1 MAEKVKSIATQKQ
14 ELIVELKKLR
24 EIKKPSK
31 AERLRKKVIQTKIAE
46 MNKQKLASVR
56 KRSEARKAAALDPE
70 PGISVDS
77 SNASSGTQ
85 APSPAALKY
94 ASEQAKQ
101 RADKA
106 AAKAAAQ
113 ADEAERARENRE
125 AAYRSAPRKPQT
137 AKQKKAASNASFD
150 TVPERELPKAKSK
163 DTLGMAAKEGKA
175 AQEKR
180 EADKRKKEAAK
191 LKADA
196 SGYRINPMESPP
208 GFTAEPEVASK
219 ASNNKK
225 SKGDKK
231 SDNNAGNN
239 STQVKGL
246 DPITAAM
253 EKFFGT
259 NRTAQEIRDQMDITE
274 KLEARDRGGM
284 KRGGKVKKTKSKP
297 TKKYAMNRGGKVTSV
312 RKPTR
317 A

>member
-56 KRSEARKAAALDPE
+56 KRSEARKAAALDPKR
-70 PGISVDS
+70 GISVDAS
-77 SNASSGTQ
+77 STSSGTQ
-85 APSPAALKY
+85 APSPVADLGH

-101 RADKA
+101 R

-113 ADEAERARENRE
+113 ADEAERARVNRE
-125 AAYRSAPRKPQT
+125 AAYRSGPRRPQT
-137 AKQKKAASNASFD
+137 PKQKEAASNKSFD
-150 TVPERELPKAKSK
+150 TVPKRELPKAKSK

-180 EADKRKKEAAK
+180 EAAKRKRDLLSVDPAISK
-191 LKADA
+191 
-196 SGYRINPMESPP
+196 INPTESPE
-208 GFTAEPEVASK
+208 GYTAKPRVASK

-231 SDNNAGNN
+231 SANNAGNN

-274 KLEARDRGGM
+274 KLDARDRGGM

-312 RKPTR
+312 RKPNR

>member
-137 AKQKKAASNASFD
+137 PKQKEAASNKSFD
-150 TVPERELPKAKSK
+150 TVPKRELPKAKSK

-180 EADKRKKEAAK
+180 EAAKRKRDLLSVDPAISK
-191 LKADA
+191 
-196 SGYRINPMESPP
+196 INPTESPP

-274 KLEARDRGGM
+274 KLDARDRGGM

>member
-24 EIKKPSK
+24 EIKNPSK

-46 MNKQKLASVR
+46 MNKQKLASIHKRR
-56 KRSEARKAAALDPE
+56 KARKAEGLDPKR
-70 PGISVDS
+70 GISVDAS
-77 SNASSGTQ
+77 STSSGTQ
-85 APSPAALKY
+85 APSPVADLGH

-101 RADKA
+101 R

-113 ADEAERARENRE
+113 ADEAERARVNRE
-125 AAYRSAPRKPQT
+125 AAYRSGPRRPQT
-137 AKQKKAASNASFD
+137 PKQKEAASNKSFD
-150 TVPERELPKAKSK
+150 TVPKRELPKAKSK

-180 EADKRKKEAAK
+180 EAAKRKRDLLSVDPAISK
-191 LKADA
+191 
-196 SGYRINPMESPP
+196 INPTESPE
-208 GFTAEPEVASK
+208 GYTAEPEVASK

-225 SKGDKK
+225 SKVSGTA
-231 SDNNAGNN
+231 NNAGNN

-312 RKPTR
+312 RKPNR

>member
-56 KRSEARKAAALDPE
+56 KRSEARKAAALDPKR
-70 PGISVDS
+70 GISVDAS
-77 SNASSGTQ
+77 STSSGTQ
-85 APSPAALKY
+85 APSPVADLGH

-101 RADKA
+101 R

-113 ADEAERARENRE
+113 ADEAERARVNRE
-125 AAYRSAPRKPQT
+125 AAYRSGPRRPQT
-137 AKQKKAASNASFD
+137 PKQKEAASNKSFD
-150 TVPERELPKAKSK
+150 TVPKRELPKAKSK

-180 EADKRKKEAAK
+180 EAAKRKRDLLSVDPAISK
-191 LKADA
+191 
-196 SGYRINPMESPP
+196 INPTESPE
-208 GFTAEPEVASK
+208 GYTAEPEVASK

-225 SKGDKK
+225 SKVSGTA
-231 SDNNAGNN
+231 NNAGNN

-274 KLEARDRGGM
+274 KLDARDRGGM

>member
-56 KRSEARKAAALDPE
+56 KRSEARKAAALDPKR
-70 PGISVDS
+70 GISVDAS
-77 SNASSGTQ
+77 STSSGTQ
-85 APSPAALKY
+85 APSPVADLGH

-101 RADKA
+101 R

-113 ADEAERARENRE
+113 ADEAERARVNRE
-125 AAYRSAPRKPQT
+125 AAYRSGPRRPQT
-137 AKQKKAASNASFD
+137 PKQKEAASNKSFD
-150 TVPERELPKAKSK
+150 TVPKRELPKAKSK

-180 EADKRKKEAAK
+180 EAAKRKRDLLSVDPAISK
-191 LKADA
+191 
-196 SGYRINPMESPP
+196 INPTESPE
-208 GFTAEPEVASK
+208 GYTAEPEVASK

-225 SKGDKK
+225 SKVSGTA
-231 SDNNAGNN
+231 NNAGNN

-312 RKPTR
+312 RKPNR

>member
-137 AKQKKAASNASFD
+137 PKQKEAASNKSFD
-150 TVPERELPKAKSK
+150 TVPKRELPKAKSK

-180 EADKRKKEAAK
+180 EAAKRKRDLLSVDPAISK
-191 LKADA
+191 
-196 SGYRINPMESPP
+196 INPTESPE
-208 GFTAEPEVASK
+208 GYTEEPEVASK

-225 SKGDKK
+225 SKVSGTA
-231 SDNNAGNN
+231 NNAGNN

>member
-137 AKQKKAASNASFD
+137 PKQKEAASNKSFD
-150 TVPERELPKAKSK
+150 TVPKRELPKAKSK

-180 EADKRKKEAAK
+180 EAAKRKRDLLSVDPAISK
-191 LKADA
+191 
-196 SGYRINPMESPP
+196 INPTESPE

-225 SKGDKK
+225 SKVSGTA
-231 SDNNAGNN
+231 NNAGNN